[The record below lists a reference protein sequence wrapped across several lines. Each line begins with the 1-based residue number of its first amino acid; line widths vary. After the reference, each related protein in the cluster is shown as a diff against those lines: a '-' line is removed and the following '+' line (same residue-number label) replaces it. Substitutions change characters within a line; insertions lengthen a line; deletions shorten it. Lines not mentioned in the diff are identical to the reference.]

1 MVMNDFAAYL
11 KRNTYSES
19 TIETYTSI
27 IDTFLKW
34 CNQKGYDVEC
44 MTYKQCTNY
53 FKALQRKKT
62 KKQSQL
68 TDTTIKS
75 YTGAI
80 KVYFNYL
87 VSEDVYTVSPIEDYN
102 YVITKGFE
110 HELLS
115 AKELELLYICF
126 PTLDIQLSNCKHVA
140 IRNKVITGFMVYQG
154 LDTHILKRLTTD
166 HINLDKQKLHIPGT
180 KTTEPKT
187 YKLKLEQI
195 PVLRQ
200 YLFEDRAMLQNKINN
215 HSEALF
221 PLNSNRFSIITNQVV
236 KVLKTINYK
245 VTNSNQIRASVI
257 ALWVQQDDLRTAQK
271 KARHRF
277 ITSTENY
284 KKYDPNANRSAADV
298 YHLMR

>member
-1 MVMNDFAAYL
+1 MNDFTTYL
-11 KRNTYSES
+11 KQHTYSDS

-27 IDTFLKW
+27 VHTFLKW
-34 CNQKGYDVEC
+34 CKQKGYDVEC

-53 FKALQRKKT
+53 FNALKRKKI
-62 KKQSQL
+62 KYDKYLS
-68 TDTTIKS
+68 DTTIKS

-80 KVYFNYL
+80 KVYFDYL
-87 VSEDVYTVSPIEDYN
+87 VNEDVYTVSPIEDYN
-102 YVITKGFE
+102 YVIDKGYE
-110 HELLS
+110 HELLT

-126 PTLDIQLSNCKHVA
+126 PTLDIKLPNCKHVA
-140 IRNKVITGFMVYQG
+140 IRNKVITGFMVFQG
-154 LDTHILKRLTTD
+154 LDTSILKRLTLD
-166 HINLDKQKLHIPGT
+166 HINLDKQKLYIPGT

-187 YKLKLEQI
+187 FKLKPEQI

-215 HSEALF
+215 HSKTLF
-221 PLNSNRFSIITNQVV
+221 LLNSNRFSIITTQVM

-245 VTNSNQIRASVI
+245 VINNHQIRASVI
-257 ALWVQQDDLRTAQK
+257 ALWVQRDDLRTAQK
-271 KARHRF
+271 KARHRY

-298 YHLMR
+298 FHLMR